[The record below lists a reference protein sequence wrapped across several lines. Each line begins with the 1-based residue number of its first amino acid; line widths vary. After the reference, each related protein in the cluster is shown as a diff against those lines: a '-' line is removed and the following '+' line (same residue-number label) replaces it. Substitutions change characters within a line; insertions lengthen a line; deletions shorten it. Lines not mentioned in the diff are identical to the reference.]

1 MNIALFYDVNGHL
14 RLLLHMVRNWQIARS
29 SHFDVMLIAGDLG
42 CFPEPS
48 KFDKATK
55 RWVGR
60 DPEEAGFAKYFTSPV
75 AEVEQLFEP
84 EFEEFSA
91 IHKPRFSLLSPRVPV
106 GANSLALRP
115 LTFEEFLAEFEFAGL
130 DQAL

>member
-1 MNIALFYDVNGHL
+1 MDIALFSDVHGHL
-14 RLLLHMVRNWQIARS
+14 RLFLHMVRNWQIAHS
-29 SHFDVMLIAGDLG
+29 SHFDVVLIAGDLG

-75 AEVEQLFEP
+75 AEVERLFEP
-84 EFEEFSA
+84 EFGEFCA
-91 IHKPRFSLLSPRVPV
+91 IHKPRFSLLLPRVSV
-106 GANSLALRP
+106 EANSLAL
-115 LTFEEFLAEFEFAGL
+115 
-130 DQAL
+130 